1 MTPGA
6 LNPAGR
12 VEFRKESN
20 DHGVSLP
27 KRKQER
33 QGDRKRNRQNSG
45 PLRNVST
52 AASGQL
58 VLNFAVMAMSSTKES
73 TYTSAGLA

>member
-1 MTPGA
+1 MAPSP

-33 QGDRKRNRQNSG
+33 QGDTKRIR
-45 PLRNVST
+45 
-52 AASGQL
+52 
-58 VLNFAVMAMSSTKES
+58 
-73 TYTSAGLA
+73 